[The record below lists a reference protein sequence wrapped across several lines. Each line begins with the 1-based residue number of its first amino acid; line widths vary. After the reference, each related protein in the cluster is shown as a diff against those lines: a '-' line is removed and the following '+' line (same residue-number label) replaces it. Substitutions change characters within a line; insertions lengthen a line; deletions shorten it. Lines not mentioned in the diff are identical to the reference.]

1 MEPQRLKD
9 IKESLKKMN
18 MDELESMYEDLN
30 SLVQVLVTRMVAVE
44 DTILDR
50 LEAAFSK

>member
-9 IKESLKKMN
+9 IKESLNEMN

-30 SLVQVLVTRMVAVE
+30 GLVQVLVTRMVAVE